1 MVRISGISSIF
12 FINENSGLA
21 KILYL
26 FSIKQFAMDQQEIFA
41 GFSPDRANL
50 LHVLH
55 ALQDNHPQN
64 YLTEESLKAAARYFR
79 VSLSWVYGVAGYY
92 SMFSLKP
99 RGRYIIRVC
108 NSPVCNMMGSSGIIE
123 SLAEIL
129 GIGTGETTHDG
140 LFTVEEA
147 ECLGICDV
155 APAMMINRAVYGNLT
170 HESLKAIIDELRKI
184 KKEER

>member
-1 MVRISGISSIF
+1 
-12 FINENSGLA
+12 
-21 KILYL
+21 
-26 FSIKQFAMDQQEIFA
+26 MDQQEIIS
-41 GFSPDRANL
+41 GFRAEKANL
-50 LHVLH
+50 LPILH

-64 YLTEESLKAAARYFR
+64 YLTEESLKAVARHLR
-79 VSLSWVYGVAGYY
+79 INLSWVYGVAGYY

-108 NSPVCNMMGSSGIIE
+108 NSPVCNMLDSSGIIDAL
-123 SLAEIL
+123 SGIL
-129 GIGTGETTHDG
+129 GIGKGETTPDG

-170 HESLKAIIDELRKI
+170 PESLKGIIDELRIMKNEL
-184 KKEER
+184 K